1 MIYYFSGTG
10 NSKWA
15 ALRLAALLGDAA
27 VNLMDPGRESPS
39 AGEAEQLL
47 TQMVRPSS

>member
-15 ALRLAALLGDAA
+15 AQRLSEITGDTAIDIITLQSVPDLSNA
-27 VNLMDPGRESPS
+27 
-39 AGEAEQLL
+39 
-47 TQMVRPSS
+47 

>member
-15 ALRLAALLGDAA
+15 AEQLAAKTGDAA
-27 VNLMDPGRESPS
+27 VNLIGLSAPQALISPTRETHSEP
-39 AGEAEQLL
+39 
-47 TQMVRPSS
+47 